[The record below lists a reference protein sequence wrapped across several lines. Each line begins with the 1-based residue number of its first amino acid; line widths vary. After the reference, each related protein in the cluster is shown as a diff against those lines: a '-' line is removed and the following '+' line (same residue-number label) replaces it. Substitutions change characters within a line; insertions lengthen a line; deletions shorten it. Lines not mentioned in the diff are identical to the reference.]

1 MSCVRRSRSSASPV
15 SNDGR
20 RRRPPVVAV
29 HTNAPVRPFVAVFLF
44 RATAHLT
51 RPPRFPPPRGAAP
64 TDGDGKGSTGAAA
77 PTGADGKASSAPSE
91 DIGSASTPGSG
102 GGVASSG
109 GDVEAGRLL
118 GEADPSGKQAGMK
131 TRRDT
136 AAGLGGLPLLLH
148 YCKKDWGILTQ
159 AFTLTFLAEW
169 GDRSQIATIAMA
181 AAQDPV
187 GITAGAV
194 IGHSL
199 CTGLAVLGGRM
210 LAARI
215 SEKTVATGGG
225 ALFMIFA
232 AHSFWVGPEQ
242 V

>member
-1 MSCVRRSRSSASPV
+1 MQPRPHTRL
-15 SNDGR
+15 
-20 RRRPPVVAV
+20 RRPLQPAWL
-29 HTNAPVRPFVAVFLF
+29 PSKSQ
-44 RATAHLT
+44 RA
-51 RPPRFPPPRGAAP
+51 RPPHPCLNRLAALHALPLRAAP
-64 TDGDGKGSTGAAA
+64 NEGEGKGSTGAAA
-77 PTGADGKASSAPSE
+77 PSGGDGKASSSPVE
-91 DIGSASTPGSG
+91 DISGSASSPGSG
-102 GGVASSG
+102 AGSSAA
-109 GDVEAGRLL
+109 DVEAGRLL
-118 GEADPSGKQAGMK
+118 TDADPSGKQAGMK

-136 AAGLGGLPLLLH
+136 AQGVGGLPLLLH

-225 ALFMIFA
+225 ALFMLFA